1 MTDSMKLHKLVSE
14 LCMKLELS
22 DPELLRRAEASWNP
36 EYGSLDGSL
45 VDRPLNQLRS
55 ILPSFADDLKRDAY
69 NEMADAEK
77 LGRLTDGEVDFDYR
91 IVDALLDPVL
101 EMLLRENDVN
111 RPSRNIL
118 H

>member
-1 MTDSMKLHKLVSE
+1 M
-14 LCMKLELS
+14 
-22 DPELLRRAEASWNP
+22 
-36 EYGSLDGSL
+36 
-45 VDRPLNQLRS
+45 DRLMVVWLIGHSTNFGAFS
-55 ILPSFADDLKRDAY
+55 SFADDLKRDAY

-77 LGRLTDGEVDFDYR
+77 LGRLTDGEVNFDYR